1 MTLFLLN
8 VIIIT
13 KERIF
18 LFFIF
23 FKERILK
30 HNYFPIVTRL
40 IIYLDKFVMSG
51 FSLINPLLSLTLIYN
66 YFYR

>member
-18 LFFIF
+18 YY

-30 HNYFPIVTRL
+30 HKYFPIVTRL

-66 YFYR
+66 